1 MKQLTFLVLLA
12 ATVVLAQRP
21 TPNIPR
27 TWDLQALADLQ
38 LPLAHADASPQI
50 VDPDTYYS
58 IPAAPIYKSY
68 PVYHPDNEPPG
79 YLDWLQR
86 QEPEIVVP
94 AAGTL
99 EQMETET
106 DWIRVGKLVFDTQLP
121 PFVPLKQLAYLRER
135 QFYGHSRTPLT
146 RDGVMPFLRYIVR
159 EKGRIEISGGCS
171 MCHTRVLPDGRTI
184 TGAQGNNTLGAQNA
198 YILRNAVLKAPNPA
212 AVLARIPILNPAIWL
227 APWLEQDPNARIA
240 QLLPGSQPAVWE
252 SMPPGVIPRHSGL
265 VYPAA
270 IPDLIGLK
278 DRRYFDRTG
287 FIQHRSI
294 GDLMRYAALVQG
306 IDRLDTFGKY
316 VPARAQPS
324 GLVRYSDEQLYAL
337 ALYVYSLERP
347 PNPYLD
353 DPRAEAGREVFGKQ
367 GCAGC
372 HAPPLYTN
380 NSLTPAAGFAVPEG
394 HERKYN
400 VHPVGVGTDPGL
412 ALKTRRGTG
421 YYKVPSLKG
430 VWYRGPLG
438 HSGSVSTLEDW
449 FDPMRLRDDYAPTG
463 FKGYGITHRSVP
475 GHEFGLDLPA
485 EDKAALIAF
494 LRTL

>member
-1 MKQLTFLVLLA
+1 MKRITFLVLLA

-94 AAGTL
+94 AAGLL

-135 QFYGHSRTPLT
+135 QFYEHSRTPLT

-171 MCHTRVLPDGRTI
+171 MCHTRVLPDGTTI

-337 ALYVYSLERP
+337 ASMSTRSSRLP
-347 PNPYLD
+347 IHIWTI
-353 DPRAEAGREVFGKQ
+353 
-367 GCAGC
+367 
-372 HAPPLYTN
+372 HALR
-380 NSLTPAAGFAVPEG
+380 PAARYSESRVAL
-394 HERKYN
+394 
-400 VHPVGVGTDPGL
+400 GV
-412 ALKTRRGTG
+412 TRRPYT
-421 YYKVPSLKG
+421 PTTRSRPLPALRSL
-430 VWYRGPLG
+430 RGMRGNTTFIPLG
-438 HSGSVSTLEDW
+438 LEPILAW
-449 FDPMRLRDDYAPTG
+449 RSKRAAEPVTIRSLRLRASGIEAPWAIVARSRRWKIGSIPCDFATT
-463 FKGYGITHRSVP
+463 THPPVSRVTVS
-475 GHEFGLDLPA
+475 PA
-485 EDKAALIAF
+485 GPFPATSSAWTCRPKTKPLSS
-494 LRTL
+494 LS